1 MIMAIKEASEA
12 RNIQALGLSNALKG
26 ITKTQPVVETQ
37 PVAITPPVKTQR
49 VRITQP
55 VVKTDRGDNYTGS
68 IITTGSVFAT
78 LAPLGLLFVLNE
90 ILPSGEG
97 WVKVGRLAK
106 ALRKAKTSV
115 LSLLAQLENNDCI
128 LTLETGQKGRYIE
141 ILTGSKNTTGQDNT
155 MGLSS
160 SSSSVLRS
168 LESLKTTTTKG
179 GSDNATG
186 SNYITGSNY
195 LTRSK
200 NTISKKQFFA
210 ICLFLGKSPE
220 EYSDQVVG
228 QYIQLTEDKG
238 REFAMGFFLTFLPQ
252 AKTSPAGYLLGVIQN
267 KGVPAP
273 AKIKTGEKILNALEG
288 IQKKVGEEILPDQW
302 LKSAH
307 LLKVQVNKSNILPIQ
322 ERLIKRLKVFATLQ
336 FPHDIL

>member
-55 VVKTDRGDNYTGS
+55 VVKTGRGDDYTGS

-160 SSSSVLRS
+160 SSVLRS

-179 GSDNATG
+179 GSDNA
-186 SNYITGSNY
+186 TGSNY

-220 EYSDQVVG
+220 EYSDQVIS
-228 QYIQLTEDKG
+228 QYIQLAEDKG
-238 REFAMGFFLTFLPQ
+238 REFAVAFFLTFLPQ

-267 KGVPAP
+267 KGVPSP
-273 AKIKTGEKILNALEG
+273 AKIKTGEKILNALED

-322 ERLIKRLKVFATLQ
+322 ERLIKRLKEFATLQ